1 MSGVDIVFRRLREK
15 DQKAF
20 IPYITCGDPSLKKT
34 MDLLDILEK
43 NGADIIE
50 LGIPHSDPVA
60 DGKTIQNS
68 VNRALRNGTTPYK
81 VLRILKNFRK
91 KSEIPIVLLTYYN
104 IILQYGIEN
113 FVADFS
119 EFSDGVIVADLP
131 PEESKELVRHSRR
144 YDFSTVFLAS
154 PLTSKKRLKKILDL
168 TTGFLYAVSLL
179 GVTGE
184 REKLSHDICKFMKEM
199 RPITDLPICVGFGIS
214 KQEHV
219 FRILS
224 MGADGVIVGS
234 GVVRR
239 LNNIKELEKYLQRIS
254 IPTKNNPKSFYN
266 YWSEYNKVMQCREHM
281 KK

>member
-219 FRILS
+219 SRILS

-266 YWSEYNKVMQCREHM
+266 Y
-281 KK
+281 